1 MFTNYPDV
9 LSTEDLAKMLDIGIT
24 LTYKIIKE
32 GKIPSVKIGRAYKIP
47 KACVISY
54 LFSKNKV

>member
-9 LSTEDLAKMLDIGIT
+9 LSTEELAKMLNIGIT
-24 LTYKIIKE
+24 LAYRIVKE

-47 KACVISY
+47 KACVVSY
-54 LFSKNKV
+54 LLGKKSV